1 MQLTVQAV
9 PSRRAGFTLVE
20 LLIAM
25 GLMSLVGGAIVSLLL
40 RQQRFYNSTT
50 ELIQTR
56 QQIRQ
61 AAAMLPSDLRGI
73 SSAGGDISVMTDS
86 ALEFRSVFGSSVVC
100 ANIGGVLSTVPRV
113 LATGATMTNW
123 ATIPVVGDSLAVY
136 NNGPTLA
143 VVDDGWSLYRITAK
157 DSVTTNVANGCPTA
171 TGLTRAGDISAA
183 NPSYRLTL
191 LTPAANTIAVG
202 AAIRFFRRV
211 RYRIYRD
218 TDNQWYLGFFNCLF
232 GRVPVCNTTQPIAG
246 PFQPYAN
253 NATSGVQFAYYD
265 STGTVTANPL
275 IVARISL
282 VVRGQSTGLVNLS
295 GAGGTVFHDSLRI
308 EVGLRNRN

>member
-1 MQLTVQAV
+1 MLTIHGA
-9 PSRRAGFTLVE
+9 PSRRAGFTLIE
-20 LLIAM
+20 LVIAM
-25 GLMSLVGGAIVSLLL
+25 VLMSLVGGAIVKLLL

-50 ELIQTR
+50 DLIQTR
-56 QQIRQ
+56 QQLRQ

-100 ANIGGVLSTVPRV
+100 ANIGGQLSTVPRV

-143 VVDDGWSLYRITAK
+143 VADDGWSLYPITAMAT
-157 DSVTTNVANGCPTA
+157 VTTNVAHRCPTA
-171 TGLTRAGDISAA
+171 PRLTRAGDISAA

-191 LTPAANTIAVG
+191 SIAAANTIAVG

-232 GRVPVCNTTQPIAG
+232 GRVPACNTTQAIAG

-253 NATSGVQFAYYD
+253 DATSGVQFAYYGVN
-265 STGTVTANPL
+265 SAVTADPL
-275 IVARISL
+275 QVARIIL
-282 VVRGQSTGLVNLS
+282 VVRGQSTWVVNLS
-295 GAGGTVFHDSLRI
+295 RTGGTRYHVPLRL
-308 EVGLRNRN
+308 EVGLRNRQ